1 MTTGTD
7 LTKEIF
13 QDARELQADALEMLA
28 RGRTRNGAEKAC
40 GRRRALLTPW
50 CWAAPAMNRNL
61 RERRLTG
68 HRTLM
73 GSHRPWQK
81 HRPVSCPWCCFSMW
95 RGQGIPGSV
104 IPRTDLISQEPQNAR
119 VWFEAHSTGS

>member
-13 QDARELQADALEMLA
+13 QDARELQADALVMLA
-28 RGRTRNGAEKAC
+28 QGRTRNGAEKAW

-50 CWAAPAMNRNL
+50 CWAGTGDEPELTGETSDGSLHLDGVSPAVAEAPAGELSLVLFLN
-61 RERRLTG
+61 
-68 HRTLM
+68 
-73 GSHRPWQK
+73 
-81 HRPVSCPWCCFSMW
+81 V
-95 RGQGIPGSV
+95 
-104 IPRTDLISQEPQNAR
+104 PRTDLISQEPQNAR